1 MCPECWDRR
10 EQVAAPAR
18 TRARLQQP
26 NLVLGL
32 GVAALI
38 PCFWPMQLGSI
49 VVGVYALS
57 KLPDDAPE
65 KAKRNIVIGIVLGC
79 VGVMESVLFLA
90 VIVGR
95 G

>member
-1 MCPECWDRR
+1 
-10 EQVAAPAR
+10 
-18 TRARLQQP
+18 
-26 NLVLGL
+26 
-32 GVAALI
+32 
-38 PCFWPMQLGSI
+38 MQLGSI